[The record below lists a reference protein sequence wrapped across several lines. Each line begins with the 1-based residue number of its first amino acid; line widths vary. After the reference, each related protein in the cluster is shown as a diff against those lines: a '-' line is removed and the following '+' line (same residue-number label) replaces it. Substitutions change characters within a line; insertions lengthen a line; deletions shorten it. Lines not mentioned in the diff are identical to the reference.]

1 MRKLQDILDD
11 IPFEALAPAWTTF
24 DLARLLSCQA
34 AVGVPAALHAQA
46 SVIAESKSIVRAGL
60 CACPVKGYPGRPL

>member
-34 AVGVPAALHAQA
+34 AVGVPAALHA
-46 SVIAESKSIVRAGL
+46 
-60 CACPVKGYPGRPL
+60 